1 MAGVDLGG
9 KTILSFVC
17 VVQCQVCATPV
28 SFNSCIKLCP
38 VPCLCHLLV
47 PMFCLVRGFV
57 VRLVVLVNKSV
68 PVSHGNLFVPSLQST
83 ALRVCPSVCLCVRV
97 FFCVS
102 VNACVTVK
110 LCSMSVCIFLY
121 CCVDHC
127 VEGRERFGLGKSVWF
142 AAYFAGMAV
151 TAIAIMLT

>member
-1 MAGVDLGG
+1 M
-9 KTILSFVC
+9 SFVLPC

-28 SFNSCIKLCP
+28 SFSSCPKLCP

-47 PMFCLVRGFV
+47 PMSVCLDYGFV
-57 VRLVVLVNKSV
+57 VHLAVFVNQSI
-68 PVSHGNLFVPSLQST
+68 PVSHVNLFVPSLQST
-83 ALRVCPSVCLCVRV
+83 ALRICPSICLCVRD

-110 LCSMSVCIFLY
+110 LCSMSVYIY

-127 VEGRERFGLGKSVWF
+127 VGGRERYSVWERVYGLLHVSL
-142 AAYFAGMAV
+142 AWR
-151 TAIAIMLT
+151 